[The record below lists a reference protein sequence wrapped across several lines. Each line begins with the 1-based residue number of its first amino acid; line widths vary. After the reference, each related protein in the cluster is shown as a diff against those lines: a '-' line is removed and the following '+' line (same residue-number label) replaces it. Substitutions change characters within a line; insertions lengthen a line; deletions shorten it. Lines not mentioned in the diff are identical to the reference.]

1 MNKILIAAAT
11 SSVLLLAGCASGP
24 DEQTK
29 AAMAQV
35 EDLKNQVDVLTKEMA
50 ALKSNQADAEMKAKE
65 AATAAM
71 AAQEEAER
79 ANERIDNIAQS
90 YTK

>member
-1 MNKILIAAAT
+1 
-11 SSVLLLAGCASGP
+11 
-24 DEQTK
+24 
-29 AAMAQV
+29 
-35 EDLKNQVDVLTKEMA
+35 KNQVDVLTKEVA

>member
-35 EDLKNQVDVLTKEMA
+35 EDLKNQVDVLTKEVA
-50 ALKSNQADAEMKAKE
+50 ALKSNQADAEMTAKE

>member
-35 EDLKNQVDVLTKEMA
+35 EDLKNQVDVLTKEVVC
-50 ALKSNQADAEMKAKE
+50 
-65 AATAAM
+65 T
-71 AAQEEAER
+71 
-79 ANERIDNIAQS
+79 
-90 YTK
+90 

>member
-1 MNKILIAAAT
+1 
-11 SSVLLLAGCASGP
+11 
-24 DEQTK
+24 
-29 AAMAQV
+29 MAQV
-35 EDLKNQVDVLTKEMA
+35 EDLKNQVDVLTKEVA

>member
-35 EDLKNQVDVLTKEMA
+35 EDLKNQVDVLTKEVA
-50 ALKSNQADAEMKAKE
+50 ALKSFAFESFRFNSL
-65 AATAAM
+65 
-71 AAQEEAER
+71 
-79 ANERIDNIAQS
+79 NHQS
-90 YTK
+90 NSIGTTNSS